1 MFKCFEGQGAVEVK
15 HPMVSS
21 PASWPLLSTP
31 SFCLLNSSH
40 IPFYY
45 YCYKNIVSRVL
56 KKQNAV
62 VYQGLFP
69 FCFQRTWEHSST
81 AALMHIEII
90 IISMPHFQG
99 LGSSFLFFFI
109 FFQEEAGILVA
120 LQAVCIRVQL
130 SSYCR
135 VVPSVV
141 FNLCIHVLYNLHV
154 HMHTRTHTHLLYIFC
169 IYIYLYIFY
178 TNAHI
183 HIYYFHYWL

>member
-1 MFKCFEGQGAVEVK
+1 
-15 HPMVSS
+15 MVSS
-21 PASWPLLSTP
+21 PASWPRFSTP
-31 SFCLLNSSH
+31 TFCLLNSSH

-99 LGSSFLFFFI
+99 LGSSSLFFFI

-141 FNLCIHVLYNLHV
+141 FNLCIHVLYNFHV
-154 HMHTRTHTHLLYIFC
+154 HMHTRTPIYFRFFAYIFIC
-169 IYIYLYIFY
+169 IYFIQM
-178 TNAHI
+178 
-183 HIYYFHYWL
+183 HIYTYIISIIGYST